1 MQEVITPTFHACS
14 MEEDGEEDDAAE
26 AIVMDAGSFMMKAGM
41 AGYVE
46 PQTVFN
52 TAVGR
57 PRHQGVMVGMG
68 QKDCYVGQ
76 EASGVRSEST

>member
-1 MQEVITPTFHACS
+1 MDAVLAGGRRLLS

-76 EASGVRSEST
+76 EASGVRSESM